1 MSYVSLSGIVD
12 IENVKITVKFLANIF
27 GFLTGN
33 CQLELFDKTTRTDQV
48 FDVLLFFTQG
58 VYVSIIPCKK
68 RSQYY
73 LADSYAQDTE
83 RKPDAN
89 GSGIIIKF
97 EDVLELSSCIS

>member
-12 IENVKITVKFLANIF
+12 IENVKITVKFLSNIF
-27 GFLTGN
+27 GFLIGN

-68 RSQYY
+68 GSQYY
-73 LADSYAQDTE
+73 LVDSYAQDTE
-83 RKPDAN
+83 GKPDAN

-97 EDVLELSSCIS
+97 EDILELSSYIS